1 MTRNE
6 RKRAAKAKRLA
17 MEAARIALTKEQAIA
32 AMEKADRMAELAS
45 EAKAFG
51 RMPFY
56 QSDVR
61 QRNGVVIK
69 GKFVARP
76 MAEPAKRNLTECPIT
91 GKMIEKRVRYVK

>member
-1 MTRNE
+1 
-6 RKRAAKAKRLA
+6 
-17 MEAARIALTKEQAIA
+17 
-32 AMEKADRMAELAS
+32 
-45 EAKAFG
+45 
-51 RMPFY
+51 MPFY

>member
-17 MEAARIALTKEQAIA
+17 MEAAREALTKAQAIA
-32 AMEKADRMAELAS
+32 ALEKADRMAELAN

-76 MAEPAKRNLTECPIT
+76 MAEPAKRKLTECPIT